1 MKNNKGKQESM
12 VKTLRDIRDKI
23 NHEIQNM
30 TNQELKDY
38 FRKRA
43 SLHPEK
49 YKELSAEGA

>member
-1 MKNNKGKQESM
+1 LNIL
-12 VKTLRDIRDKI
+12 LRDIRDKI